1 MPQKS
6 ARMALGAPSGPLW
19 QWGVMNQS
27 VSLTLTA
34 DDYVA
39 ANQLHFLNGLRSRNA
54 LAVLAMMAVA
64 YLVWTAI
71 AYFDQWEALR
81 VVALNVF
88 FAVVVILTIANYF
101 LLVPIATR
109 RTYRN
114 HKALHRPHTFS
125 WSETGLTVTSSS
137 GESQLAWG
145 DYLKW
150 AENAQVFILYQ
161 APRLLNILPK
171 QALTP
176 EQIVDLRQCAAR
188 IGE

>member
-1 MPQKS
+1 
-6 ARMALGAPSGPLW
+6 MASTATGISAPSPSRCLKSRTGWRWRAIGALW
-19 QWGVMNQS
+19 QWGVMNRS

-54 LAVLAMMAVA
+54 LAVLAVMAVA

-101 LLVPIATR
+101 LLVPMATR

-114 HKALHRPHTFS
+114 HKA
-125 WSETGLTVTSSS
+125 
-137 GESQLAWG
+137 
-145 DYLKW
+145 
-150 AENAQVFILYQ
+150 
-161 APRLLNILPK
+161 
-171 QALTP
+171 
-176 EQIVDLRQCAAR
+176 
-188 IGE
+188 

>member
-1 MPQKS
+1 
-6 ARMALGAPSGPLW
+6 
-19 QWGVMNQS
+19 MNRT

-39 ANQLHFLNGLRSRNA
+39 ANRLHFLNGLRSRNA
-54 LAVLAMMAVA
+54 LAIFVMMAVA

-88 FAVVVILTIANYF
+88 FATVVILTIANYF
-101 LLVPIATR
+101 LFVPIVTR
-109 RTYRN
+109 RAYRN
-114 HKALHRPHTFS
+114 HKLLHRPYTFS

-137 GESQLAWG
+137 GQSQVAWS

-150 AENAQVFILYQ
+150 YENAQIFILYQ
-161 APRLLNILPK
+161 APRLFNMLPK
-171 QALTP
+171 RALTP
-176 EQIVDLRQCAAR
+176 EQIADVRQCASR